1 MTGLYHKAWVAELV
15 CDVEYNG
22 SAIGKLKTGSY
33 LVIKKSDDSI
43 SVHANDKNLPRNYLR
58 ATTISYDSEHN
69 KIICTNKKESMI
81 INIIKTKWIKSIEL
95 SKETVVITNSEKQLV
110 DKFISVVGDYIE
122 NATPADVVTEFQLL
136 GNGKVDIL
144 IKLPDLTWIIEA
156 KRKKITQKC
165 ISQVLQYKNH
175 APPGRV
181 EYAIFGPSISKNAL
195 KYANQNC
202 VKYINF
208 EH

>member
-1 MTGLYHKAWVAELV
+1 MNQLDHNSWVAEII
-15 CDVEYNG
+15 CNVEYSG
-22 SAIGKLKTGSY
+22 SAIGKLNTGSY
-33 LVIKKSDDSI
+33 LIIRKPDNSI
-43 SVHANDKNLPRNYLR
+43 SIHAGDKNLPRNYLR
-58 ATTISYDSEHN
+58 ATTISYNNEH
-69 KIICTNKKESMI
+69 KQIICTNKKERI
-81 INIIKTKWIKSIEL
+81 TITIDVIKWIKLLEL
-95 SKETVVITNSEKQLV
+95 STSIVAITNSEKQLI

-122 NATPADVVTEFQLL
+122 NATPADIVTEFQLP

-195 KYANQNC
+195 TYANQNC